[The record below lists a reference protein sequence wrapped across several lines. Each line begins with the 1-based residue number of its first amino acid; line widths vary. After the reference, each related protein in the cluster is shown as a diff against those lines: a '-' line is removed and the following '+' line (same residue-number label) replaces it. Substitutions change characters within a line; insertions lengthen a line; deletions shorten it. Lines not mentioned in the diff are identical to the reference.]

1 MKHNSELAV
10 VFDLGNVL
18 LPINLELT
26 YQAFANLSE
35 KLDSPTIKKL
45 IEDGNLWYLYEKG
58 LESDVDFR
66 ANLKNQLNLKAS
78 DEEFDLAFKALLIEI
93 PDDSL
98 KLLDYCRRNFKELYL
113 LSNTSS
119 IHANEYL
126 KKDFSRGLF
135 DYFDKIFLSF
145 EINQM
150 KPEKE
155 IYHYLKKSIN
165 KDYEE
170 IVFFDD
176 NLRNIE
182 SAKEL
187 GMKAF
192 LVDPFDRINSIM
204 TVIQHL

>member
-1 MKHNSELAV
+1 MKHKSELAV

-18 LPINLELT
+18 LPINLDLT
-26 YQAFANLSE
+26 YQAFADLSE
-35 KLDSPTIKKL
+35 KYDTPAIKKL
-45 IEDGNLWYLYEKG
+45 IEEGNLWYLYEKG
-58 LESDVDFR
+58 LESDAEFR
-66 ANLKNQLNLKAS
+66 ANLKNQLGLKAS

-93 PDDSL
+93 PDNSL
-98 KLLDYCRRNFKELYL
+98 KLLDYFRGNFKELYL

-126 KKDFSRGLF
+126 SKDYSRGLF

-145 EINQM
+145 EINQI

-155 IYHYLKKSIN
+155 IYYYLKKSIN
-165 KDYEE
+165 KEFEE
-170 IVFFDD
+170 IIFFDD
-176 NLRNIE
+176 NLKNIE

-187 GMKAF
+187 GINSF

-204 TVIQHL
+204 TIIQQL